1 MQNTLRNGMIAL
13 CFAGLALTGCGKS
26 KMLTASEAYE
36 KDACECKDVACI
48 TAATTKYTSAM
59 AGETPKSS
67 EAEAIGKAA
76 TNASVCMSK
85 VTTAAVPGMM
95 KK

>member
-26 KMLTASEAYE
+26 KMLMASEAYE

-48 TAATTKYTSAM
+48 TAATTKYTTGM
-59 AGETPKSS
+59 AGEAPKSS
-67 EAEAIGKAA
+67 EAEAISKAT
-76 TNASVCMSK
+76 TNAAACLTK
-85 VTTAAVPGMM
+85 VTMAAVPGM